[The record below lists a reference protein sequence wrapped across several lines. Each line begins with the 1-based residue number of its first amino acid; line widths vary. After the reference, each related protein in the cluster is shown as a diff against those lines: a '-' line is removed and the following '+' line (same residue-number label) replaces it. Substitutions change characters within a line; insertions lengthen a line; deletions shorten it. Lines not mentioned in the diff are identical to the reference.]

1 MRSPCPPAD
10 AGDSPS
16 TATGYENLVVTDN
29 QDEGPGP
36 ERPPRGGPGGN
47 AGQSGGE
54 RPASTSAPPRPHE
67 LAVERTRTATL
78 FAAAAAALVLALLM
92 LVFVLQNDDSQRL
105 EFLWFDFTLP
115 TGVAML
121 LAAVVGGLI
130 VASLGL
136 GRVLQLRV
144 AARRHRRA
152 GRRATS

>member
-1 MRSPCPPAD
+1 MGS
-10 AGDSPS
+10 S
-16 TATGYENLVVTDN
+16 ATHRPGRFTVHGHGVREHVVTDT
-29 QDEGPGP
+29 QHEGPGA
-36 ERPPRGGPGGN
+36 ERPPKTGSGGN
-47 AGQSGGE
+47 AGPNGGE
-54 RPASTSAPPRPHE
+54 RQPSNAATSRPHE
-67 LAVERTRTATL
+67 LAVGRTRTASL
-78 FAAAAAALVLALLM
+78 FVAAAAALVLALLM

-115 TGVAML
+115 AGVAML

-152 GRRATS
+152 DRRPTS